1 MKLLVGPCSLP
12 VPPAAVSRLLPAV
25 FALALVNPAQA
36 FCDDPATFIGGVCKT
51 FAETWNQ
58 GKDDFLV
65 PFHTHHLRSAYTR
78 EKIDSFVEN
87 TWGVGYGRTR
97 YDQRGNSDSL
107 YAMGFRDSHGDF
119 EPIIG
124 YAHRWN
130 IGDVDGVHAGV
141 GYTAF
146 ITARSDIAH
155 YLPIPGIL
163 PVASINYRRNGVS
176 MTYLPGGKGNGNI
189 LFFWANIGF

>member
-1 MKLLVGPCSLP
+1 MHLLADQSWLQSSQINACRVLL
-12 VPPAAVSRLLPAV
+12 AAMIS
-25 FALALVNPAQA
+25 ALSNSAHAT
-36 FCDDPATFIGGVCKT
+36 CEDSATFFGGICKT
-51 FAETWNQ
+51 FSDTWKN

-65 PFHTHHLRSAYTR
+65 PFHTHHLRFAYSR

-87 TWGVGYGRTR
+87 TWGIGYGRTR

-107 YAMGFRDSHGDF
+107 YAMGFRDSHGEF

-130 IGDVDGVHAGV
+130 FGDVDGVHAGL

-146 ITARSDIAH
+146 ITARTDIAH

-163 PVASINYRRNGVS
+163 PVASLNYRRNGVS